1 MNKAVL
7 ILSIMMVFKA
17 NAADWVD
24 CGLDGNGNET
34 NCQYKIENNT
44 LTIRGATDEGNIGW
58 WWSYTEHDYVAPWAG
73 AQVKDVIIE
82 DSIKNLG
89 SYGFVGVQS
98 ENPISIPSSVETV
111 TYASFQGVTTPEVVI
126 PDSVTKIEGVAFYY
140 SDIERLNVPSSVTS
154 MDWAFRG
161 AQFTDIIIP
170 DSVQFISDSAFSDCQ
185 NLKSITIGEDTVLGS
200 GIFIGGQGDEHIT
213 DVANL
218 KIYCTGDTAKCD
230 EHLAAALEAAG
241 YPAVKSI
248 PVTTKTVNG
257 RTYVYDSIG
266 RRVAYPGQ
274 YNIKRIYTLEEANRA
289 AGHKNTVMIRYK

>member
-1 MNKAVL
+1 ML
-7 ILSIMMVFKA
+7 IAFQV
-17 NAADWVD
+17 NAADWAD

-34 NCQYKIENNT
+34 NCQYKIENDT

-58 WWSYTEHDYVAPWAG
+58 WWSSTAGDYVAPWAG
-73 AQVKDVIIE
+73 AQVKDVVIE

-89 SYGFVGVQS
+89 SYGFVNVQS
-98 ENPISIPSSVETV
+98 ENPISIPSSVDTV
-111 TYASFQGVTTPEVVI
+111 SYASFQGVTAPEVII

-140 SDIERLNVPSSVTS
+140 ADIGKLEVPSSVTS

-161 AQFTDIIIP
+161 AQFENIIIP

-185 NLKSITIGEDTVLGS
+185 NLKSITIGEDTELGS
-200 GIFIGGQGDEHIT
+200 GIFIGGVGDEHIT

-230 EHLAAALEAAG
+230 AHLAAALEAAG

-248 PVTTKTVNG
+248 PATTKTVNG
-257 RTYVYDSIG
+257 RTYVYDSMG
-266 RRVAYPGQ
+266 RRVAYSGQ
-274 YNIKRIYTLEEANRA
+274 YITKRIYTIEEANKA
-289 AGHKNTVMIRYK
+289 AGKKNTVMIRYK